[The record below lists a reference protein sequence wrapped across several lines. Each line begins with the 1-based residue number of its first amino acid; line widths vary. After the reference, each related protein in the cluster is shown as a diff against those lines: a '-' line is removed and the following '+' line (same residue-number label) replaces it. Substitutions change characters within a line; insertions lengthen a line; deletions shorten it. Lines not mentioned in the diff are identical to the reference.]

1 MIRVRGYGMDS
12 PESGRDQVEDLI
24 NTVTDLWVP

>member
-1 MIRVRGYGMDS
+1 MDS